1 MNGGLIG
8 GIGLTHLLVYEQSPA
23 PDGEMS
29 GCPHVHAITD
39 EAYYVI
45 SGTGRIELHDPE
57 HGFRSV
63 ALVKGSYVQF
73 TAGTVHRAVSTGA
86 LEVLAIMG
94 NAGLAERGDARIW
107 FGPDVDADPERY
119 AALVRLPKEKGLEGA
134 VERRDRS
141 VEAYMELMRLW
152 DSDRAAYDAEL
163 QRFVSQHAAAMAPRR
178 DEFRQ
183 VIEQG
188 PARALSEALSRLDS
202 LPGLITDPLAMSADD
217 ERSEQQAFGM
227 CGLLRPLDIPLK
239 V

>member
-23 PDGEMS
+23 PDGETS

-45 SGTGRIELHDPE
+45 SGTGRIELHDAE

-63 ALVKGSYVQF
+63 PLAKGSYVQF
-73 TAGTVHRAVSTGA
+73 TAGTVHRAVSTGG

-119 AALVRLPKEKGLEGA
+119 AALVRLPKDKGLEGA

-141 VEAYMELMRLW
+141 VEAYMNLMALW
-152 DSDRAAYDAEL
+152 DSDREAYGAEL
-163 QRFVSQHAAAMAPRR
+163 QRFVSLHASAMAARR
-178 DEFRQ
+178 GEFRQ
-183 VIEQG
+183 VIDQG
-188 PARALSEALSRLDS
+188 PTRALREAQSRLDG
-202 LPGLITDPLAMSADD
+202 LPGFITDPLAMSAAD
-217 ERSEQQAFGM
+217 EASQQQAFGM
-227 CGLLRPLDIPLK
+227 CGILRPVDIPIE

>member
-8 GIGLTHLLVYEQSPA
+8 GIGLTHLVVYEQRPA

-57 HGFRSV
+57 HGFRRV
-63 ALVKGSYVQF
+63 PLAKGNYVQF
-73 TAGTVHRAVSTGA
+73 TAGTVHRAVSTGG

-107 FGPDVDADPERY
+107 FGREVDADPERY

-141 VEAYMELMRLW
+141 VEAYMELVGLW
-152 DSDRAAYDAEL
+152 DSDRDAYCAEL
-163 QRFVSQHAAAMAPRR
+163 RRFVALHTAAMVARR
-178 DEFRQ
+178 GEFRHI
-183 VIEQG
+183 IEQG
-188 PARALSEALSRLDS
+188 PARALSDAQARLDG
-202 LPGLITDPLAMSADD
+202 LPSLITEPIAMSAGD

-227 CGLLRPLDIPLK
+227 CGLLRPLDSPLE